1 MDIKLRDKFI
11 ELWKKY
17 FKQDGLPVAF
27 FYANE
32 SEAEAALSAKENR
45 CLISFFEKVHQGKDL
60 KFSGDAIACGGGKRY
75 TGFSGTLQPNF
86 EYFLSCGIPGKM
98 AGERYK
104 KSPELVREMLKNSR
118 EFKAPGKYLILK
130 RWDKLLSGDEPD
142 GVVFFASGLEL
153 SGLFT
158 LAAFD
163 EIREDGVITPFGAGC
178 ASTIYYPWRE
188 NKSSDPRCV
197 IGMFDPSARPYI
209 EKDRLSFSV
218 PMKKF
223 VKMIN
228 NMDESFLTTQTWK
241 NICK

>member
-17 FKQDGLPVAF
+17 FKQDELPLTF
-27 FYANE
+27 FYADE
-32 SEAEAALSAKENR
+32 SDAELAVPAKANR
-45 CLISFFEKVHQGKDL
+45 CLISFFAKVRQGKDL
-60 KFSGDAIACGGGKRY
+60 KFTGDAIACGGGKRY

-98 AGERYK
+98 EGERYK
-104 KSPELVREMLKNSR
+104 KSPELVREMLKHSR
-118 EFKAPGKYLILK
+118 EFKAPGQYLILK
-130 RWDKLLSGDEPD
+130 RWDKLLSGDEPEA
-142 GVVFFASGLEL
+142 VVFFAGGLEL

-163 EIREDGVITPFGAGC
+163 EIRTDGVIAPFGAGC

-188 NKSSDPRCV
+188 NKNSDPRCV

-218 PMKKF
+218 PLKKF
-223 VKMIN
+223 VNMIN
-228 NMDESFLTTQTWK
+228 NMDESFLTTQTWRH
-241 NICK
+241 ICR

>member
-1 MDIKLRDKFI
+1 MDIKLKDEFI
-11 ELWKKY
+11 NLWKKY
-17 FKQDGLPVAF
+17 FKQDELPVAF
-27 FYANE
+27 FYADE
-32 SEAEAALSAKENR
+32 SDAELAVPAKENR
-45 CLISFFEKVHQGKDL
+45 CLISFFEKVRQGKDL
-60 KFSGDAIACGGGKRY
+60 KFSGDSIACGGGKRY

-98 AGERYK
+98 TGERYK
-104 KSPELVREMLKNSR
+104 KSPELVREMLKNS
-118 EFKAPGKYLILK
+118 EAFKAPGKFLVLK
-130 RWDKLLSGDEPD
+130 RWDRLLNGDEPE
-142 GVVFFASGLEL
+142 GVVFFAGGLEL

-163 EIREDGVITPFGAGC
+163 EIREDGVIAPFGAGC

-188 NKSSDPRCV
+188 NRSRDPRCV

-209 EKDRLSFSV
+209 EKNQLSFSV

-223 VKMIN
+223 VKMVN

-241 NICK
+241 NIC